1 MPQPSGRYAYMVNVI
16 NGVRAMGGAAAPQ
29 QVYDWLERE
38 GHAVPLDLVT
48 IQTDGGTRFRKEV
61 RWARQ
66 ALFDAGLLATT
77 AEGLWSLTPGGQLA
91 SLTIEQA
98 RAIVRIRGQAP
109 RNSQPPDLI
118 ELEAVAV
125 SSTPLG
131 QNPLRPTTG
140 PIPSSWTGVV
150 SRTVDGPASTYLMQ
164 FGERDIWKI
173 GYAASLADRLADLN
187 RHVPHEVLGEQWRL
201 CRSQAWPN
209 AILAYQM
216 EQALLGA
223 LTKRRTIGE
232 RLRCDET
239 EITALWSRIIS

>member
-16 NGVRAMGGAAAPQ
+16 NGVRAMGGAAPPQ

-98 RAIVRIRGQAP
+98 RAIVRIRGQAT
-109 RNSQPPDLI
+109 RKSQTPDLI
-118 ELEAVAV
+118 ESEAAAG
-125 SSTPLG
+125 SSMPLR
-131 QNPLRPTTG
+131 QLRPTTG
-140 PIPSSWTGVV
+140 PIPSSWTEVV
-150 SRTVDGPASTYLMQ
+150 SRSVDGPASTYLMK
-164 FGERDIWKI
+164 FGQRDIWKI

-187 RHVPHEVLGEQWRL
+187 RHVPHEVLGEKWRL

-209 AILAYQM
+209 SILAYQM

-223 LTKRRTIGE
+223 LTRKRTIGE

-239 EITALWSRIIS
+239 EVTALWSRLIS